1 MTIWRLHI
9 HKVVHRLPDSWSN
22 WSLEML
28 VFEKKGKPEY
38 PEKKLS
44 GQRKEPTTT
53 QPTNG
58 VDAGI

>member
-9 HKVVHRLPDSWSN
+9 HKVVHRLSDSWSN

-38 PEKKLS
+38 PEKNLS
-44 GQRKEPTTT
+44 WQKKEPTTT
-53 QPTNG
+53 QLTNG